1 MVVVSVESAP
11 TLFRIVYDSGFVFY
25 LYRQCTDTYSLLF
38 CVIVVIYVQSWP
50 LFFFGLDGSVRGLLP
65 PQHLLVFVR
74 VLTLFFALCCRC
86 LSFFS
91 TPRRPPAPTSRGTR
105 RRIDWQSWD
114 CQSTEMV
121 SDSNIR
127 CHAYVLRAQL
137 LCGLVSIDCLMVL
150 DGKADLVKK
159 GFSFAELP
167 TVAAALCSL
176 VFTSDTPPG
185 NREASA
191 QDM

>member
-1 MVVVSVESAP
+1 MYV
-11 TLFRIVYDSGFVFY
+11 SGF
-25 LYRQCTDTYSLLF
+25 
-38 CVIVVIYVQSWP
+38 
-50 LFFFGLDGSVRGLLP
+50 VRGLLP
-65 PQHLLVFVR
+65 SPHPRSPRFVIVVTCVVFVR
-74 VLTLFFALCCRC
+74 VLTLFFALRCRC
-86 LSFFS
+86 LN
-91 TPRRPPAPTSRGTR
+91 TPLIRNTPPTLTLRGIPRMTG
-105 RRIDWQSWD
+105 WQSWD
-114 CQSTEMV
+114 CQSTETV

-127 CHAYVLRAQL
+127 CHAYVLRAKL

-185 NREASA
+185 NRDASA